1 MDLCGDSVSRRDP
14 PECSDI
20 GESELAAAHDVA
32 NNPALTLSDDE
43 SFWTALENL
52 HEKIGT
58 IVLWK
63 ADPVNLDNRREVV
76 RSEGPQQVGR
86 FQQRFSIIAQGF

>member
-1 MDLCGDSVSRRDP
+1 MALPDHPKSSN
-14 PECSDI
+14 I
-20 GESELAAAHDVA
+20 GESELEPAHDVA
-32 NNPALTLSDDE
+32 NNAALAFSDDE
-43 SFWTALENL
+43 SFGTALENL